1 MGVVYLNGREIGAT
15 PITIPKVPEGRHKIK
30 VVREGFKELEMDI
43 RVEPKKEEYAE
54 PEAGKEIGRNEN
66 EKGFHY
72 NIYKSVIICHCR

>member
-43 RVEPKKEEYAE
+43 RVEPKK
-54 PEAGKEIGRNEN
+54 KNTLSLKL
-66 EKGFHY
+66 EK
-72 NIYKSVIICHCR
+72 K